1 MTPVTVPVADDFAH
15 PSADHWQARIVD
27 ADGMVRGSGV
37 LISDRHVLT
46 CAHVLAPGPE
56 PPTARFTIDFPRS
69 PSRTSVTARVPADGW
84 FPELTTGEQD
94 VAILELNKAIAAD
107 IVPARLGLARQSMGR
122 QVKVYGHPDGLPE
135 GVWTRAEI
143 TDTTGPYGER
153 VQVSVRNV
161 DFGDRIEQGFSGGG
175 VIDESSTLV
184 VGIIVTTFTSKNR
197 AAAWMIPTEVVAL
210 YWRRV
215 LGMIDDPDDPEP
227 PLGPGVLD
235 DLTELLSRFTCVSGQ
250 AGRQQIADRLPAAP
264 RARLARS
271 PGSVR
276 DLVQACRQPSEL
288 RVLADLIRYFEGESA
303 WENRLEEVLQSFGIL
318 GVETSAEEPE
328 QLTDASRRDLRDA
341 LVRQPYFREAETR
354 HLYLDAFRRRMWT
367 TRNIEVLVQKSL
379 NAASDAAALIEVCRP
394 IPGALRALVDDF
406 PYGDVNR
413 AEFGPLLLLIESLC
427 TQRLLTDSERGAL
440 LRLVHDVP
448 PEILQ
453 QVHGRAVPRLAGG
466 DAVPTEPALLLR
478 QIEGRSQPPGALPRI
493 LQFTEYLATRVT
505 DLAEPLRIWSDRT
518 AARLHLQHV
527 AVERLR
533 EQLADV
539 PAESNPPVLMVQLA
553 PDALRPTDR
562 FLLSAV
568 LEQDGHAR
576 RVLALSD
583 EPQSVDAIRAR
594 VDSLFDEV
602 YAALDFQPERLTVEV
617 FLPRVLLTEAVD
629 RWDVTDV
636 FPVPLGE
643 KFGVVLRRVLP
654 LRRALGRRP
663 CLTGTSPAR
672 TLDNATDH
680 ATMSGITLR
689 TWATR
694 LSSAVWRPPRYP
706 SSVCWNRPSSIP

>member
-1 MTPVTVPVADDFAH
+1 M
-15 PSADHWQARIVD
+15 
-27 ADGMVRGSGV
+27 
-37 LISDRHVLT
+37 
-46 CAHVLAPGPE
+46 
-56 PPTARFTIDFPRS
+56 
-69 PSRTSVTARVPADGW
+69 PADGW